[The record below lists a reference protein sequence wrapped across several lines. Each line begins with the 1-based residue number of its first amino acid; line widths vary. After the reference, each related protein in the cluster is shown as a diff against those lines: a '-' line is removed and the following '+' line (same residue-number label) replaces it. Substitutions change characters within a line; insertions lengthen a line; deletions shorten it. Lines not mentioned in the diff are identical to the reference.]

1 MESTSIIP
9 ELFDESVESTLR
21 FIDLDLRPKMGVV
34 VVCLIPFM
42 VLGLA
47 WVANWYSSSSSK
59 VSWEISMEAVA
70 RYLRNKRRLLE
81 DFRVIMK
88 SEGAGKQAIEE
99 E

>member
-1 MESTSIIP
+1 
-9 ELFDESVESTLR
+9 
-21 FIDLDLRPKMGVV
+21 
-34 VVCLIPFM
+34 
-42 VLGLA
+42 
-47 WVANWYSSSSSK
+47 
-59 VSWEISMEAVA
+59 MEAVA